1 MSTDETTTSLQLDPK
16 EFPKRIEVELS
27 EEATEKIRALAQKTG
42 RSLSE
47 VATDILSKATTE
59 AG

>member
-1 MSTDETTTSLQLDPK
+1 MAPDEITTSLQLDPK
-16 EFPKRIEVELS
+16 DFPKRIEVELS
-27 EEATEKIRALAQKTG
+27 EEAAEKIKAIAQKTG

-59 AG
+59 AD